1 MQEMTRVSIN
11 AILAADHTAT
21 AEERARVADA
31 LSGAWTPLTV
41 SDVADRLA
49 VSRPKVYALL
59 RAGILQRVA
68 DGRISARSVRDYCAT
83 VQEPKRKAV

>member
-41 SDVADRLA
+41 SDVAERLM

-68 DGRISARSVRDYCAT
+68 DGRVSAQSVRDYCTT
-83 VQEPKRKAV
+83 VQSNQRKAV